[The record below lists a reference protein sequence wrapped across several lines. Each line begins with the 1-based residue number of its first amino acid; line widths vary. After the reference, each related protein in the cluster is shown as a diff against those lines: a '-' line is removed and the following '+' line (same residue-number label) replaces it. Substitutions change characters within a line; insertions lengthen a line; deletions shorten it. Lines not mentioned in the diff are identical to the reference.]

1 MAASDQRRELAA
13 VPDVSHLLETSLYV
27 ANLAR
32 ARAFY
37 ERLFGFPVIFEDQR
51 MSALR
56 IPGGGVLLLFV
67 EGRSLTPNESPGGT
81 IPPHGG
87 TGTLHLCFAI
97 PKASLPAWEDH
108 LRAEQVPLES
118 RVIQH
123 FGGISLYFR
132 DPDGHSV
139 EVATPGLWPNY

>member
-1 MAASDQRRELAA
+1 MATSVDRREGAA
-13 VPDVSHLLETSLYV
+13 IPDVSHLLETALYV

-32 ARAFY
+32 ARTFY
-37 ERLFGFPVIFEDQR
+37 QRVFGFPVVLEEER
-51 MSALR
+51 MCALQV
-56 IPGGGVLLLFV
+56 PSGGVLLLFLS
-67 EGRSLTPNESPGGT
+67 GWSLAPNQSPGGT

-87 TGTLHLCFAI
+87 AGILHLCFAI
-97 PKASLPAWEDH
+97 PKASLQAWEDH

-118 RVIQH
+118 RVVQH